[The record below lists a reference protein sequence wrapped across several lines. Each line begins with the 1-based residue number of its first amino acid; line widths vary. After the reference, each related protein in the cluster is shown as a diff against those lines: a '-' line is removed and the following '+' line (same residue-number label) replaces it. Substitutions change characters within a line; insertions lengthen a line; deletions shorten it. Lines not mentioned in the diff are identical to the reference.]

1 MSELRRQLRSAREA
15 HGAPRYPGD
24 LAADVMPPPASL
36 RKIAAQAAVVAAA
49 VAAVVLLVLRLA
61 DVTVQTQTDSQAL
74 APTDPAPA
82 ARLAFPALSVPQVPD
97 EFASPT
103 TPSLSFAAPSFPAMS
118 LRIEIEAEFKES
130 I

>member
-1 MSELRRQLRSAREA
+1 MVLFLSLFALDALTNP
-15 HGAPRYPGD
+15 APGQALVD
-24 LAADVMPPPASL
+24 LVIHLAP
-36 RKIAAQAAVVAAA
+36 AAVVAAA

-74 APTDPAPA
+74 APADPAPA
-82 ARLAFPALSVPQVPD
+82 VTLAFPALSVPQVPD

-118 LRIEIEAEFKES
+118 LRIEVEAEFKES

>member
-1 MSELRRQLRSAREA
+1 MSELRKQLGSARDA
-15 HGAPRYPGD
+15 HRASRYPGD
-24 LAADVMPPPASL
+24 LAADVMPPRMPW
-36 RKIAAQAAVVAAA
+36 RQIAAQAAVVAAA
-49 VAAVVLLVLRLA
+49 VAAVVLLVFRLA

-74 APTDPAPA
+74 APADPAPSVA
-82 ARLAFPALSVPQVPD
+82 LAFPALSVPQVPE
-97 EFASPT
+97 EFASPA